1 MVNVLISRDK
11 EDVKPKANT
20 LVELIHDDGVPFI
33 VLMTSDV
40 KQDGTFEGVAF
51 EDARWTDQFEIAQ
64 FRVFDGKVTL
74 SNKED

>member
-1 MVNVLISRDK
+1 MVNVLISSDK

-20 LVELIHDDGVPFI
+20 LAELIHDDGVPFI

>member
-11 EDVKPKANT
+11 EGVKPKANT

>member
-1 MVNVLISRDK
+1 MVNVLISRS
-11 EDVKPKANT
+11 EHDVTPRANT

-51 EDARWTDQFEIAQ
+51 EDARWTDQFEITQ
-64 FRVFDGKVTL
+64 FRVFNGKVTL

>member
-1 MVNVLISRDK
+1 MVNVLISRS
-11 EDVKPKANT
+11 EHDVTPRANT

-40 KQDGTFEGVAF
+40 KQDGPFEGVAF
-51 EDARWTDQFEIAQ
+51 EDARWTDQFEITQ
-64 FRVFDGKVTL
+64 FRVFNGKVTL

>member
-20 LVELIHDDGVPFI
+20 LVELIHDDGVPFV

-40 KQDGTFEGVAF
+40 KQDGTFEGVSF
-51 EDARWTDQFEIAQ
+51 EDAQWTDQFEIAQ
-64 FRVFDGKVTL
+64 FRVFNGKVTL